1 MINALAVNTQ
11 IQSRA
16 FGIALPFVKSDE
28 GIARRVSGVARVV
41 PAERLRVRHGAVAE
55 SLPMGTTGASATLP
69 PLPRNTVPSVS
80 ICLGTVANA

>member
-1 MINALAVNTQ
+1 LINALAVNTQ

-41 PAERLRVRHGAVAE
+41 PAERLRVRHGAVAD
-55 SLPMGTTGASATLP
+55 P
-69 PLPRNTVPSVS
+69 
-80 ICLGTVANA
+80 